1 MTTGSL
7 FDKLV
12 KQTQPDKILIEICDC
27 GRWTDFAKTSVCI
40 ILVAVVYLESVK
52 VYTGPKIVRVLKR
65 LRNTGLELQIVQTA
79 KQMMCIIRFDSIHEI
94 CKSIKTSPLTEDTS
108 PSGFYWLCTVK
119 VCSICEKAFYR
130 LFVQFF
136 WETHEDK
143 KIKQISKN
151 NYEP

>member
-27 GRWTDFAKTSVCI
+27 GRWTDFAETSVCI
-40 ILVAVVYLESVK
+40 ILVDVVYLESAK

-79 KQMMCIIRFDSIHEI
+79 KQMMCIIRFNSIHEI
-94 CKSIKTSPLTEDTS
+94 CKSIKTSPL
-108 PSGFYWLCTVK
+108 
-119 VCSICEKAFYR
+119 
-130 LFVQFF
+130 
-136 WETHEDK
+136 
-143 KIKQISKN
+143 
-151 NYEP
+151 